1 MMPGGRMNPRQLQ
14 LMMKR
19 LGMTNEPVEGV
30 EEVIIRLRDQEHYL
44 AKPEVAILTVQG
56 VRTYQIVG
64 EATVR
69 PRTTGG
75 SPVADLSV
83 PAGGHPAAPAT
94 PVGPPEEDVTLVM
107 AQSGADREA
116 ALEAL
121 RETDGAPAEAIMR
134 LLSRRGGHG

>member
-19 LGMTNEPVEGV
+19 LGMTNEPIEGV
-30 EEVIIRLRDQEHYL
+30 EEVIIRLHDKEHHL
-44 AKPEVAILTVQG
+44 VKPEVAILTVQG

-64 EATVR
+64 EATIR
-69 PRTTGG
+69 PRTAGG
-75 SPVADLSV
+75 SEAPDLTL
-83 PAGGHPAAPAT
+83 PPGGHAAAPPA
-94 PVGPPEEDVTLVM
+94 PAGPPEEDVTLVM
-107 AQSGADREA
+107 EQSGADREQ

-134 LLSRRGGHG
+134 VLSRRGGHG